1 VIASVRSLAPGPIRC
16 LLSSFLNP
24 PPMPTNNRPTSIAE
38 VISTRT
44 CPPELDRT
52 SAWRDSPDSTVSASE
67 ALEDALTPASMTVPS
82 VLSRS
87 DDGTALLTADPL
99 KVESK
104 IPGATDD
111 ETSRER
117 SSSPTESCARTRS
130 PVMPPNSSLLRYEFS
145 NVRVSL
151 TAQHRLSPP
160 RNHAQ

>member
-1 VIASVRSLAPGPIRC
+1 MIAFVRSLAPGSIRC
-16 LLSSFLNP
+16 LLSSFLDP
-24 PPMPTNNRPTSIAE
+24 PPMPTNNHPTSIAE

-44 CPPELDRT
+44 CPPELDRI
-52 SAWRDSPDSTVSASE
+52 SAWRDSPASTVSASE
-67 ALEDALTPASMTVPS
+67 ALEDALTPTSMMAPS

-87 DDGTALLTADPL
+87 DDGTALLASDPL

-111 ETSRER
+111 ETTRER

-130 PVMPPNSSLLRYEFS
+130 PVMPANSSLLRYEFS

-151 TAQHRLSPP
+151 YGPTSALPATQ
-160 RNHAQ
+160 HAQ